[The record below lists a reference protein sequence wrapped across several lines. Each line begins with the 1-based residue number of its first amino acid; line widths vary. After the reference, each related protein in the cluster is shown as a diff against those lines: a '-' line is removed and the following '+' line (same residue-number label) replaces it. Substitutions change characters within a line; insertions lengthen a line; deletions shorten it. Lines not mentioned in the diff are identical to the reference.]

1 MQIVVAGG
9 TGFLGTQLVTRLR
22 SEGHTVAVLTRHPR
36 GAHQYEWSPGGSS
49 SGWVH
54 VLEGAD
60 AVINLAGAPIAM
72 RWTAAHKREMW
83 NSRLFSTRTL
93 VEAIR
98 SVRSTP
104 SVLINASAIGTY
116 GDRGDEMLTEESG
129 PGSGFLASMGAA
141 WEKEARSAP
150 PQTRVVLLR
159 TGIVLGKNGGALPR
173 MALPFRFFAGGPL
186 GSGRQ
191 YVSWI
196 HQDDWTAMVCWAL
209 TAGELSGPL
218 NVTAPHPVTNLELAG
233 TLGRVLRRPAL
244 LPAPAFALRAIL
256 GEMADVIL
264 TGQRVL
270 PATAHASGF
279 EFTHPELEEALRSI
293 FTGTRHMNHAGRGA

>member
-1 MQIVVAGG
+1 MA
-9 TGFLGTQLVTRLR
+9 RLR
-22 SEGHTVAVLTRHPR
+22 SDGHTVAVLTRHPR
-36 GAHQYEWSPGGSS
+36 EPHQYEWSPQGSS
-49 SGWVH
+49 SGWLH
-54 VLEGAD
+54 LLEGAD

-83 NSRLFSTRTL
+83 NSRLRSTRAL
-93 VEAIR
+93 VAGMS
-98 SVRSTP
+98 SVRRGP
-104 SVLINASAIGTY
+104 AVLINASAIGTY
-116 GDRGDEMLTEESG
+116 GDRGDEILTEDSS

-141 WEKEARSAP
+141 WEKETLSAP
-150 PQTRVVLLR
+150 PKTRVVLLR
-159 TGIVLGKNGGALPR
+159 TGIVLGKDGGALPR

-196 HQDDWTAMVCWAL
+196 HQEDWTAMVCWAL
-209 TAGELSGPL
+209 TTDSLSGPL
-218 NVTAPHPVTNLELAG
+218 NVTAPHPVTNLELAH
-233 TLGRVLRRPAL
+233 TLGRVLRRPAW

-270 PATAHASGF
+270 PSKAHALGF
-279 EFTHPELEEALRSI
+279 EFTHPELEESLRSI
-293 FTGTRHMNHAGRGA
+293 YGGTH

>member
-9 TGFLGTQLVTRLR
+9 TGFLGSALVTRLR
-22 SEGHTVAVLTRHPR
+22 NDGHTVAVLSRHPR
-36 GAHQYEWSPGGSS
+36 GAHQHEWSPYGSS
-49 SGWVH
+49 SGWLH
-54 VLEGAD
+54 LLEGAD
-60 AVINLAGAPIAM
+60 AVINLAGAPIAA

-83 NSRLFSTRTL
+83 NSRLLSTRTL
-93 VEAIR
+93 VGAIK
-98 SVRSTP
+98 SVRHGP
-104 SVLINASAIGTY
+104 PVLINASAIGTY
-116 GDRGDEMLTEESG
+116 GDRADEMVTEDCQ

-141 WEKEARSAP
+141 WEKETRSAP
-150 PQTRVVLLR
+150 PETRVVLLR
-159 TGIVLGKNGGALPR
+159 TGIALGKEGGALPR
-173 MALPFRFFAGGPL
+173 MALPFRFFVGGPL

-196 HQDDWTAMVCWAL
+196 HRDDWTAMVCWAL
-209 TAGELSGPL
+209 ASDELSGPL
-218 NVTAPHPVTNLELAG
+218 NVTAPHPVTNLELAR

-256 GEMADVIL
+256 GEMADAVL

-270 PATAHASGF
+270 PAKAHALGF

-293 FTGTRHMNHAGRGA
+293 FGTQYAHQAGRRA